1 MTRLAIVIVNFNAK
15 SDLDVCLT
23 SLHAHPMRT
32 RHEIIIVDNA
42 STDGSLEMLRAR
54 WPRLRAI
61 PSPRQRRLRAR
72 QQPRDSRNRERA
84 DPAAEQRHHRAR
96 RRDQS
101 PGRRARSRSRR
112 GHRRPAPGGRAGPH
126 GTLVRPDDGP
136 VQRGPPEAARQADR
150 PPHAGPGGHGLREEA
165 AAGPGTPDWVSGA
178 CLLVRRADA
187 EAVGL
192 LDERY
197 FMYTEDI
204 DFCAAI
210 RARGRKVLFVPDV
223 EVVHLRGRSRQT
235 VPAATQAAYRRSH
248 IAFYDKHHPGWA
260 PWLRRYLR
268 WRGQLPEGRVGECAL
283 P

>member
-1 MTRLAIVIVNFNAK
+1 MTRLATRLAIVIVNFNAK

-32 RHEIIIVDNA
+32 RHEIVIVDNA

-61 PSPRQRRLRAR
+61 ASPVNAGFARANNLAIRETESELILLLNSDTIVPAGAIDRLVAALERDPSAAVAGPRLVDAQGRTELSFGRMMGPFNEARQKLLGKVLARRKPIPGASAYARRLLS
-72 QQPRDSRNRERA
+72 Q
-84 DPAAEQRHHRAR
+84 
-96 RRDQS
+96 
-101 PGRRARSRSRR
+101 
-112 GHRRPAPGGRAGPH
+112 
-126 GTLVRPDDGP
+126 
-136 VQRGPPEAARQADR
+136 
-150 PPHAGPGGHGLREEA
+150 
-165 AAGPGTPDWVSGA
+165 PGTPDWVSGA

-187 EAVGL
+187 ESVGL
-192 LDERY
+192 LDERF

-248 IAFYDKHHPGWA
+248 VAFYDKHHPAWA

-268 WRGQLPEGRVGECAL
+268 WRGQLPTDAG
-283 P
+283 